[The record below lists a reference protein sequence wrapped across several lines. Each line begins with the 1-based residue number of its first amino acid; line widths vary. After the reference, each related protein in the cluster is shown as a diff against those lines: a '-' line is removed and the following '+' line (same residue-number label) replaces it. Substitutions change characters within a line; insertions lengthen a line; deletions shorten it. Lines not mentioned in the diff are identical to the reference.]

1 MTEILEAAD
10 RLCAA
15 IRAHAEALTST
26 PRLSTVVVP
35 AAVEVACRD
44 RRRRVASRQDS
55 LVS

>member
-1 MTEILEAAD
+1 MTEFLEAAD

-26 PRLSTVVVP
+26 PRLSTAVVP
-35 AAVEVACRD
+35 AGVEVAGQTGW
-44 RRRRVASRQDS
+44 SRPAGQDS